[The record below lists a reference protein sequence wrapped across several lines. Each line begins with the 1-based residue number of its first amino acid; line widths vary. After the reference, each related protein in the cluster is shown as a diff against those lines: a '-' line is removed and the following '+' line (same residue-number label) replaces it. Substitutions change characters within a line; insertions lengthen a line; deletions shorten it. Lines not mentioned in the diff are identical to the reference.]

1 MASFYTKEK
10 AKHGTMT
17 GSIISF
23 PIEIREVN
31 PKDPVTRKLLP
42 AGYLRCDGS
51 VQFAR
56 EYPELAIV
64 LGVGLETKYAK
75 DGQVLTND
83 EFQLPDLRNKHIR
96 ATTSSN
102 IGLYN
107 DLTVQDANDQTQFKS
122 GIGLDVVQNID
133 SPYQLNYTG
142 DFYIPPQT
150 IELRGEPRFTVD
162 TGVYT
167 ATAEVPQNA
176 FQPHLHRTSTN
187 QHRQKDNS
195 GNFFRTRQR
204 NHKSSVTTLNIC
216 PWFTNTAQPLCK
228 HQWENEM
235 QVGRFH
241 AVDQQQGAMDYDYY
255 GACFSGCLNFGTA
268 GYCLWPEQGLCA
280 DEPEAANQWQNVTW
294 QNRQAN
300 EGDGADDQRYC
311 GSAPKTSDLTG
322 NEGPGQGVTFGNI
335 FYETTLY
342 QKCDC
347 GFVIFDNPINCDMDG
362 QDNTAVSSSVLENY
376 GPNNNYPGNYESVG
390 STAKNLPFS
399 SNDDENYGVAY
410 SGVTNTV
417 TLSGENGNDGS
428 HRHRIGFDSDEEHT
442 YKMITR
448 AGFARADSG
457 LVSKITIEKNNSKK
471 ADKYIQPYIVTEYLI
486 KI

>member
-23 PIEIREVN
+23 PIELKETN

-51 VQFAR
+51 IQFAR

-64 LGVGLETKYAK
+64 LGVGQETKYLK
-75 DGQVLTND
+75 SGQVITNE

-96 ATTSSN
+96 ATTSAN

-107 DLTVQDANDQTQFKS
+107 DLTVQDANDQTQFKA
-122 GIGLDVVQNID
+122 GIQLDVVQNID
-133 SPYQLNYTG
+133 SPYQLSYTG
-142 DFYIPPQT
+142 DFYIPPQ
-150 IELRGEPRFTVD
+150 ELQLRGEPRFTVD

-187 QHRQKDNS
+187 QHRQKDKT
-195 GNFFRTRQR
+195 GNFFRTRQQ
-204 NHKSSVTTLNIC
+204 NHKPSLSTLNVC
-216 PWFTNTAQPLCK
+216 PWFTNTSQPLCK

-235 QVGRFH
+235 QIGTFH
-241 AVDQQQGAMDYDYY
+241 AVDQTNGQEFYSYY

-280 DEPEAANQWQNVTW
+280 DEPEASNQWQNVAW
-294 QNRQAN
+294 RNRREN
-300 EGDGADDQRYC
+300 GGDGNNDQRNCY
-311 GSAPKTSDLTG
+311 GGDTDGPA
-322 NEGPGQGVTFGNI
+322 EGQGVGVTFGNI
-335 FYETTLY
+335 FYETSLT
-342 QKCDC
+342 QKCECDL
-347 GFVIFDNPINCDMDG
+347 VILDIMINCDMDG
-362 QDNTAVSSSVLENY
+362 QDNTSVDSSVLENY
-376 GPNNNYPGNYESVG
+376 GPNNNYPANYESVG
-390 STAKNLPFS
+390 ASAKNLPFS
-399 SNDDENYGVAY
+399 SNDEENYGVAY
-410 SGVTNTV
+410 AGVTNTV

-428 HRHRIGFDSDEEHT
+428 HRHRINFESDEDHT

-448 AGFARADSG
+448 AAFARADSG
-457 LVSKITIEKNNSKK
+457 LVSRITIEKNNSKK